1 MSFVWLH
8 EMLVKAFSEHS
19 SSVALRILIDLYGSP
34 CIFSLGWGDNQ
45 LIPIT
50 RSGVAAGQ

>member
-1 MSFVWLH
+1 MSYVWLH

-45 LIPIT
+45 
-50 RSGVAAGQ
+50 